1 MDHLIRSEWKS
12 KKRPILINNW
22 EATYFDFDDDKL
34 FNIAKNAGQL
44 GIEMLVMDD
53 GWFGHRN
60 DDKTSLGDWTVNTNK
75 IKRGLPQL
83 VKDIA
88 GLGLRFGIW
97 FEPEMVSEDSEL
109 YRKHPEWAFVIPGR
123 KPVLSRDQ
131 LVLDMTR
138 KEVRDYL
145 FTAISDILK
154 GSNITYVKWDMNR
167 HLTDLYSAQLPPQRQ
182 GEIYHRYVL
191 GLYELLERVVQAFPL
206 VLIEG
211 CSGGG
216 GRFDAGMLYYAPQ
229 SWLSDDTDA
238 IERLRIQFGS
248 SLAYPV
254 SSFGAHVS
262 VVPNHQTGRS
272 VPMYT
277 RGVVAMSGAFGYEL
291 DITKVSDADREV
303 IKKLNGDF
311 HKYYDVIH
319 DGDLYRLVSPF
330 ENQWYCAW
338 MFVAR
343 DRLRAVVN
351 IVQMISRT
359 LPPLTIIKLKG
370 LLPGR
375 MYKTSRYPGREFS
388 GAALM
393 NAGICLPFEYGD
405 GLAWQYEVLAV

>member
-1 MDHLIRSEWKS
+1 
-12 KKRPILINNW
+12 
-22 EATYFDFDDDKL
+22 
-34 FNIAKNAGQL
+34 
-44 GIEMLVMDD
+44 MLVMDD

-83 VKDIA
+83 VKDI
-88 GLGLRFGIW
+88 GDLGLRFGIW

-145 FTAISDILK
+145 FTAISDILRS
-154 GSNITYVKWDMNR
+154 SNITYVKWDMNR

-182 GEIYHRYVL
+182 GEIYHRFVL
-191 GLYELLERVVQAFPL
+191 GLYELLERVVQAFPH

-211 CSGGG
+211 CYGGG

-277 RGVVAMSGAFGYEL
+277 RGVVAMSGTFGYEL
-291 DITKVSDADREV
+291 DITKVDDADRRV
-303 IKKLNGDF
+303 IQTLNRDF

-330 ENQWYCAW
+330 DNQWYCSW

-343 DRLRAVVN
+343 DKLRAVVN

-370 LLPGR
+370 LLPGH
-375 MYKTSRYPGREFS
+375 MYNISRYPERVFS